1 MLFNL
6 SVQFLT
12 NSMLSAFMLSQLLPG
27 RATGCTPSW
36 VGFGRAELCP
46 SAPFCSHCRSA
57 SSHRGCCQTLCF
69 LFPLLFV
76 VMQLWSLDARL
87 SLWSLFYLL
96 LFSPPPSFPRTAP
109 AWEPAAAPSQGNPRL
124 ILCRILLLPSFI
136 PPPAF

>member
-27 RATGCTPSW
+27 RATGCPPGWGLAGQNFAHRHHFALTAIQPHPTG
-36 VGFGRAELCP
+36 VAVKP
-46 SAPFCSHCRSA
+46 SAF
-57 SSHRGCCQTLCF
+57 CF
-69 LFPLLFV
+69 LC
-76 VMQLWSLDARL
+76 
-87 SLWSLFYLL
+87 SLWSCSFGPWMLGSPCGLCSTS
-96 LFSPPPSFPRTAP
+96 FSFPPPSFPRTAP